1 MKKKFF
7 NEKKIAIFKKSAKN
21 ENFSE
26 FFRFFQNFQDFS
38 RIFQIFSDFFRI
50 FKIFPDFFRIFQN
63 FQDFSKI
70 LNLILMFEVRNS
82 D

>member
-38 RIFQIFSDFFRI
+38 
-50 FKIFPDFFRIFQN
+50 
-63 FQDFSKI
+63 KI